1 MFQSGGVGIGKTV
14 LTCIELSFAVDL
26 ILTVEGGKKEPDA
39 KSNVQK
45 KRVSVWP
52 SPASSSS

>member
-26 ILTVEGGKKEPDA
+26 ILTEGGKKEPDA